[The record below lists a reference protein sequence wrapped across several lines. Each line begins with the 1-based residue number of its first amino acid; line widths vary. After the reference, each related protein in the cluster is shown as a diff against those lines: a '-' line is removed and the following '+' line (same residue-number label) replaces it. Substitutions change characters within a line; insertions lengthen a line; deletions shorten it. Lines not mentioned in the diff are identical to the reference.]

1 MPITTHITLK
11 EGLTLKDVAV
21 KLNLLTEK
29 QIEEMFKPED
39 MVRPNI

>member
-1 MPITTHITLK
+1 M
-11 EGLTLKDVAV
+11 